1 MRSDTVGPC
10 TGCGASH
17 ERYGPGGG
25 PLCPKCFPSSA
36 AATRQAAG
44 HQAVIRAPKAAPRQ
58 AEAEPELSL
67 F

>member
-1 MRSDTVGPC
+1 MRSGTVGPC

-25 PLCPKCFPSSA
+25 PLCPECFPSSA
-36 AATRQAAG
+36 AATRQA
-44 HQAVIRAPKAAPRQ
+44 Q
-58 AEAEPELSL
+58 AEAELELSL